1 MAKRISELPAAGAVA
16 NTDELELNQS
26 GTSRK
31 ATRGQI
37 VSGLAAAA
45 HEHIL
50 ADVADAG
57 ALAAKDMVGEADIA
71 SAVVTTA
78 KLADL
83 SVERQKLA
91 LDAVA
96 TDQLADDAVTAPK
109 VADGAIGSA
118 KIAANAVGSG
128 QIANGAVI
136 NAKIADGAVTTAKI
150 ATNAIG
156 SGQIANAAVIESKI
170 ADAAVTMAKIAADAV
185 GQTQLAN
192 NAVTMA
198 KIAAGAVTSSK
209 IGTGAVTA
217 TQLASNAVTE
227 NKIAGN
233 AVTAGKIAP
242 DAVDTGQLADDA
254 VTAPKIAAGA
264 VTAAKIAANAVGP
277 AQLASTGVTPG
288 IYTVAT
294 VTVDQQGRIT
304 AASSG
309 TAGEANTGSNI
320 GSDGVGV
327 FAGKVGVDLQFRHVA
342 QGSNKVSVALNGE
355 DIDID
360 VVEAN
365 LQIPAGNV
373 TGLGALAIKNVVAEA
388 DIANAAVTTAK
399 VADLSINGAK
409 LALNAVSTNQLADN
423 AVTAPK
429 IAGNAVDSAKIA
441 ANAVGSTQLADNAV
455 IASKI
460 AGGAVIAGKIAA
472 QAVGPTQLAN
482 TAVTPGVYTV
492 ATVTVDQQGRITA
505 ASSGT
510 AGEANTGSNVG
521 SDGVGVFAGKVGVDL
536 RFRHIAPASNKITVA
551 LNGNDID
558 LNVVESN
565 LQVPAGNV
573 TGLAPV
579 ATAGTL
585 AALTSLNAN
594 GGAFTNYRTAQDTVS
609 GFHTFVSSDTGREK
623 IFTGSSAATWTI
635 QALNAGTHVVVHNI
649 GTAPITFAG
658 SGVTLKG
665 STTLAADK
673 TAAVSWLPNN
683 VVKLTGELS

>member
-1 MAKRISELPAAGAVA
+1 MGS
-16 NTDELELNQS
+16 
-26 GTSRK
+26 
-31 ATRGQI
+31 GQI
-37 VSGLAAAA
+37 AN
-45 HEHIL
+45 
-50 ADVADAG
+50 DAIIES
-57 ALAAKDMVGEADIA
+57 KI
-71 SAVVTTA
+71 
-78 KLADL
+78 
-83 SVERQKLA
+83 
-91 LDAVA
+91 
-96 TDQLADDAVTAPK
+96 
-109 VADGAIGSA
+109 ADGAVTMA
-118 KIAANAVGSG
+118 KIAATAVGSG

-136 NAKIADGAVTTAKI
+136 NSKIADGAVTTVK
-150 ATNAIG
+150 
-156 SGQIANAAVIESKI
+156 
-170 ADAAVTMAKIAADAV
+170 
-185 GQTQLAN
+185 L
-192 NAVTMA
+192 
-198 KIAAGAVTSSK
+198 
-209 IGTGAVTA
+209 GTAAVTA
-217 TQLASNAVTE
+217 TQLANNAVTE

-242 DAVDTGQLADDA
+242 VSVASDQLADDA

-288 IYTVAT
+288 IYSVAT

-309 TAGEANTGSNI
+309 TAGESNTGTNA
-320 GSDGVGV
+320 GVDGFGV
-327 FAGKVGVDLQFRHVA
+327 FAGKVGVDLQFRHIA
-342 QGSNKVSVALNGE
+342 RGSDKVTVVLNGE
-355 DIDID
+355 DIEID

-365 LQIPAGNV
+365 LEIPAGNV
-373 TGLGALAIKNVVAEA
+373 TGLGALATKNVVAEA
-388 DIANAAVTTAK
+388 DIANTAVTTAK
-399 VADLSINGAK
+399 LADLSVNGAK

-423 AVTAPK
+423 AVTGPK
-429 IAGNAVDSAKIA
+429 IAGNAVNSAKIA

-455 IASKI
+455 IAAKI
-460 AGGAVIAGKIAA
+460 AGGAVIAAKIAA
-472 QAVGPTQLAN
+472 QAVGPAQLAN

-521 SDGVGVFAGKVGVDL
+521 SHGVGVFAGKVGVDL
-536 RFRHIAPASNKITVA
+536 RFRNIAPASTKISVVQ
-551 LNGNDID
+551 NGNDID

-579 ATAGTL
+579 ATVGTL
-585 AALTSLNAN
+585 AALTSLDAN
-594 GGAFTNYRTAQDTVS
+594 GGAFTNYRAAQDTVS
-609 GFHTFVSSDTGREK
+609 GPHTFVSSDSGREK
-623 IFTGSSAATWTI
+623 IFTGSSSATWTI
-635 QALNAGTHVVVHNI
+635 HSLNAGTHVVVHNM
-649 GTAPITFAG
+649 GTAPISFAG